1 MIRPRSKRKLLKYRS
16 ILRSLFPFLLSFAAM
31 VVASFILRPSAPDT
45 SLPTINPTTQN
56 SLPILSNPP
65 SVSAKHILILDMAT
79 RYPLYSKSADAR
91 IYPAST
97 TKMITA
103 LVAED
108 YFQLDRIITVSQ
120 SYPEGQDIGL
130 LPGEKLTVEQLLY
143 ALLVQSA
150 NDAAEI
156 LAENYPGG
164 RQGFVSAM
172 NSRAQSLHL
181 KNTRFLNPTG
191 LDEEGHYS
199 TALDLARIAIELLR
213 DSRLAKIVSTEN
225 AVVSTPE
232 SPHVLTNVN
241 ELLGKVEGVLGV
253 KTGFTDLAGESLIT
267 LVDRQDRQ
275 VLVSILGSEDRFGD
289 TRRLIDWIYSDSD

>member
-1 MIRPRSKRKLLKYRS
+1 M
-16 ILRSLFPFLLSFAAM
+16 
-31 VVASFILRPSAPDT
+31 
-45 SLPTINPTTQN
+45 
-56 SLPILSNPP
+56 
-65 SVSAKHILILDMAT
+65 
-79 RYPLYSKSADAR
+79 
-91 IYPAST
+91 
-97 TKMITA
+97 TA

-213 DSRLAKIVSTEN
+213 DPRLAKIVSTEN

-232 SPHVLTNVN
+232 SPHILTNVN

-253 KTGFTDLAGESLIT
+253 KTGFTDMAGESLIT

-289 TRRLIDWIYSDSD
+289 TRRLIDWIYSNSN

>member
-172 NSRAQSLHL
+172 NSRAQNLHL

-191 LDEEGHYS
+191 LHEEGHYS

-289 TRRLIDWIYSDSD
+289 TRRLIDWIYSNSN

>member
-97 TKMITA
+97 TKMMTA

-213 DSRLAKIVSTEN
+213 DPRLAKIVSTEN

>member
-16 ILRSLFPFLLSFAAM
+16 IHRSLFPFLLSFAAM

-172 NSRAQSLHL
+172 NSRAQNLHL